1 MTIGIREFYAGK
13 AILITGV
20 TGYLAKIIM
29 EKIIR
34 SAPDFKVIYVLMR
47 LKKGVTLADRLKK
60 DVLNSPVF
68 QHLLSTNAQA
78 AEIIAKKVVPIQGD
92 LIQDSL
98 GLKPEIRQ
106 LLIEDL
112 DIIINSAASVSF
124 NNPLHEALQINYYG
138 AVKILDLAL
147 ECKHLECLS
156 HISTAYVGI
165 NQAEQAEVMEV
176 VSKDQNSDDWEVQ
189 LKNIMSLNREECS
202 RLEKQLTNG
211 YPNTYTYT
219 KNLAERHLLR
229 YGGDRLKVVISR
241 PSIIIHCSQEP
252 FVGWIE
258 NLSAAAGVAF
268 PFMMGMARSLFLPEK
283 NILDFI
289 PCDIVSNAIITV
301 TAHIGKSPKPLC
313 KVYHMTTSSSNPTY
327 MGVYWGG
334 SREYLKYNPTERQI
348 RDPRVLIQNTVTDQK
363 RSDFIEEELPL
374 ILMEMIAKLPV
385 VGSVGARE

>member
-1 MTIGIREFYAGK
+1 
-13 AILITGV
+13 L
-20 TGYLAKIIM
+20 LA
-29 EKIIR
+29 
-34 SAPDFKVIYVLMR
+34 
-47 LKKGVTLADRLKK
+47 
-60 DVLNSPVF
+60 
-68 QHLLSTNAQA
+68 TNPQA

-106 LLIEDL
+106 LLIDDL
-112 DIIINSAASVSF
+112 DIIINSAASVAF
-124 NNPLHEALQINYYG
+124 TNPLHEALQINYYG

-165 NQAEQAEVMEV
+165 NHEKHSVVEEI
-176 VSKDQNSDDWEVQ
+176 VSKDNSSDDWEVQ
-189 LKNIMSLNREECS
+189 IKNIMSLNREECS
-202 RLEKQLTNG
+202 RLETQLTNG

-229 YGGDRLKVVISR
+229 YGSPKLKVVISR

-252 FVGWIE
+252 FQGWIE

-289 PCDIVSNAIITV
+289 PCDHVSNAIIAA
-301 TAHIGKSPKPLC
+301 TAYIGKQP
-313 KVYHMTTSSSNPTY
+313 
-327 MGVYWGG
+327 
-334 SREYLKYNPTERQI
+334 
-348 RDPRVLIQNTVTDQK
+348 
-363 RSDFIEEELPL
+363 
-374 ILMEMIAKLPV
+374 
-385 VGSVGARE
+385 